1 VLAFSPTGDKLA
13 TASDQAVRLWDTK
26 SRRLIGKPWPL
37 REVSSLAFTP
47 DGATLLI
54 GSGANSAWL
63 YDVATGKPRC
73 PPLPHRGTVT
83 AAHVSPDSRTAA
95 TLCSDKCLRLWDIA
109 TGHQLGPP
117 LEHPTPVHA
126 VAFHPD
132 SVRLATGGADGLV
145 RLWDVPAE
153 ASADTPVL
161 RAWVESLTGMHLD
174 EAGRVQE
181 IDPAALTQRRRELE
195 RIEPFPLADRFP

>member
-1 VLAFSPTGDKLA
+1 
-13 TASDQAVRLWDTK
+13 
-26 SRRLIGKPWPL
+26 LIGNPWPL

-47 DGATLLI
+47 DGKTLLI

-73 PPLPHRGTVT
+73 RPLPHRGGVMS
-83 AAHVSPDSRTAA
+83 VQISPDGRTAA
-95 TLCSDKCLRLWDIA
+95 TLSSDKCLRLWDIA

-117 LEHPTPVHA
+117 LEHPTPIAA

-132 SVRLATGGADGLV
+132 SVRLVTGGDDGLV

-153 ASADTPVL
+153 ATAEVPVL
-161 RAWVESLTGMHLD
+161 RAWVESLTGMQLD
-174 EAGRVQE
+174 EAGHVQE
-181 IDPAALTQRRRELE
+181 IELITLTQRRRELKQRE
-195 RIEPFPLADRFP
+195 LEPFPLADKSP